1 MHHKEPARLQAV
13 AKQFPSFAL
22 TSSLLKPF
30 PELLSEECSESLQFC
45 AAQFDSVFA
54 QINSYSFKSP
64 VYLLA
69 VYDRI

>member
-30 PELLSEECSESLQFC
+30 PELLSEESLQFC